1 MRRSFTFLWGTAV
14 SQYFGIYVKW
24 WDYTAWMRRRFH
36 HGERFT
42 TDAVISYQGYGVDS
56 VEPAYSVLQL
66 RTGEPTQKVADGANA
81 VHDHIDVH
89 PRLQQKEVSL
99 SCVTPTGVSE
109 LPLDEREGFKNCVR
123 WINTDL
129 KSHQLCH
136 LPVVAIEHILQTQPD
151 RQVKG

>member
-1 MRRSFTFLWGTAV
+1 
-14 SQYFGIYVKW
+14 
-24 WDYTAWMRRRFH
+24 MRRRFH

-123 WINTDL
+123 
-129 KSHQLCH
+129 
-136 LPVVAIEHILQTQPD
+136 
-151 RQVKG
+151 